1 METNCTI
8 HWIVIV
14 DSAVHLFNN
23 WDLLFSLTINIVFIF
38 TMYIILCLFTFR
50 KAIKCQTHKV
60 I

>member
-23 WDLLFSLTINIVFIF
+23 WDLLFSLTIDIVFIF
-38 TMYIILCLFTFR
+38 TIYIIL
-50 KAIKCQTHKV
+50 
-60 I
+60 